1 MSILDR
7 IKSPDDLRSMSL
19 EQLEQL
25 SAEIRDF
32 LVANVTKTGG
42 HLGPNL
48 GVVELTLAVHRIFD
62 SPRDPILWDTG
73 HQTYV
78 HKIVT
83 GRASDF
89 PTLRQD
95 GGLSGYPSRAESIH
109 DVIENSHASTALS
122 YADGIAKAFELH
134 GETDRHVVAVI
145 GDGALTGGMTW
156 EAINN
161 IASAESRSLVIVVND
176 NERSYSPTIGG
187 LANKLA
193 ALRTHNAYEEFLG
206 WGKQLLS
213 KTPLV
218 GRPMYDA
225 LHGMKK
231 GIKDVVAPQGLFEDL
246 GMKYIGPVDG
256 HNIQDLEF
264 ALTRARDFGGP
275 VIVHAITQKG
285 RGYAPAELDEA
296 DRFHA
301 VGIVDADTG
310 KPVKIA
316 GPSWTAAFSE
326 SLVKIGH
333 SNHTVV
339 AITAAMLGPTG
350 LEAFNEAFPTRTFDV
365 GIAEQHAVAS
375 AAGMAHAG
383 LNPVVAVY
391 STFLNRA
398 FDQLLMDAAMHQA
411 GVTFVLDRAGITG
424 DDGASHNGM
433 WDMSLLTMVPGLHLY
448 APRDGQHL
456 TQALQAGIDRTDGPV
471 VLRFPKGSLPETVSA
486 VSKVGHAEILTEHI
500 GRPDVTIVAIGAMC
514 GVALEA
520 ADRLTTHGLNVEVV
534 DPVQCLP
541 VVPDLISY
549 LSDRRLV
556 VTVED
561 GLVDGGVGQT
571 LLNALLRQSPNT
583 STLALGIPKAFLR
596 HASRAQL
603 LAECG
608 LDIESISAS
617 IQNALQTEVTK

>member
-1 MSILDR
+1 MTILDR
-7 IKSPDDLRSMSL
+7 IKSPHDLRSMSI
-19 EQLEQL
+19 EQLNDL
-25 SAEIRDF
+25 SAEIRAF
-32 LVANVTKTGG
+32 LVDNVTKTGG

-48 GVVELTLAVHRIFD
+48 GVVELTLAVHRVFD

-83 GRASDF
+83 GRASEF

-95 GGLSGYPSRAESIH
+95 GGLSGYPSRTESVH

-122 YADGIAKAFELH
+122 YADGIAKAFELQ
-134 GETDRHVVAVI
+134 GESERHVVAVI

-161 IASAESRSLVIVVND
+161 IASADNRSLVIVVND

-193 ALRTHNAYEEFLG
+193 ALRTTNAYEEFLG

-213 KTPLV
+213 KTPFI
-218 GRPMYDA
+218 GRPMYET

-256 HNIQDLEF
+256 HNIADLEF
-264 ALTRARDFGGP
+264 ALVRARDFGGP

-301 VGIVDADTG
+301 VGIVDPDTG
-310 KPVKIA
+310 KPIA
-316 GPSWTAAFSE
+316 VAEPSWTSAFSDA
-326 SLVKIGH
+326 LVAIGQED
-333 SNHTVV
+333 SSVV

-350 LEAFNEAFPTRTFDV
+350 LEAFNEKFPHRTFDV
-365 GIAEQHAVAS
+365 GIAEQHAVTS
-375 AAGMAHAG
+375 ATGMAHAG

-398 FDQLLMDAAMHQA
+398 FDQLLMDAALHQA

-433 WDMSLLTMVPGLHLY
+433 WDMSLLTMVPGLELFV
-448 APRDGQHL
+448 PRDGHQL
-456 TQALQAGIDRTDGPV
+456 RSALQAGISRNDGPV
-471 VLRFPKGSLPETVSA
+471 VLRFPKGPLPAQIPALSTVGKA
-486 VSKVGHAEILTEHI
+486 DILTNSA
-500 GRPDVTIVAIGAMC
+500 GVPDVTIVALGSMV
-514 GVALEA
+514 GSVAA
-520 ADRLTTHGLNVEVV
+520 AVDLLSVRGISVEVI
-534 DPVQCLP
+534 DPVQALP
-541 VVPDLISY
+541 IDAQLVSHLAG
-549 LSDRRLV
+549 RALV

-561 GLVDGGVGQT
+561 GLLDGGIGQS
-571 LLNALLRQSPNT
+571 LMSVLHQISP
-583 STLALGIPKAFLR
+583 STRIVNLGIPKKFLR
-596 HASRAQL
+596 HAKRATL
-603 LAECG
+603 LTESG
-608 LDIESISAS
+608 LDAEGIADAVLSELHSHI
-617 IQNALQTEVTK
+617 TH

>member
-7 IKSPDDLRSMSL
+7 IKSPDDLRSMSIEEL
-19 EQLEQL
+19 NEL
-25 SAEIRDF
+25 SSEIRAF
-32 LVANVTKTGG
+32 LVDSVTKTGG

-48 GVVELTLAVHRIFD
+48 GVVELTLAVHRVFE

-83 GRASDF
+83 GRAADF
-89 PTLRQD
+89 SSLRQD

-134 GETDRHVVAVI
+134 GESDRHVVAII

-161 IASAESRSLVIVVND
+161 IASNDNRSLVIVVND

-193 ALRTHNAYEEFLG
+193 ALRTNSAYEEFLG
-206 WGKQLLS
+206 WGKRILS
-213 KTPLV
+213 KTPMV
-218 GRPMYDA
+218 GRPMYEA

-256 HNIQDLEF
+256 HNIEDLEF

-301 VGIVDADTG
+301 VGIVDPDTG
-310 KPVKIA
+310 KPIKIV
-316 GPSWTAAFSE
+316 GPSWTSAFSDSIV
-326 SLVKIGH
+326 SLGQTNH
-333 SNHTVV
+333 SVV

-350 LEAFNEAFPTRTFDV
+350 LEAFNETFPERTFDV

-398 FDQLLMDAAMHQA
+398 FDQLLMDAAMHRA

-433 WDMSLLTMVPGLHLY
+433 WDMSLLTMVPGLDLY
-448 APRDGQHL
+448 TPRDALHL
-456 TQALQAGIDRTDGPV
+456 DHALQAGVARIDGPV
-471 VLRFPKGSLPETVSA
+471 VLRFPKGALPESVPA
-486 VSKVGHAEILTEHI
+486 LGQIGVAELLCRSLEH
-500 GRPDVTIVAIGAMC
+500 PDVSIVAFGAMTC
-514 GVALEA
+514 PALEA
-520 ADRLTTHGLNVEVV
+520 AAQLRALGIAAEVI
-534 DPVQCLP
+534 DPVQALP
-541 VVPDLISY
+541 VSHELTAH
-549 LSDRRLV
+549 LADRSLV
-556 VTVED
+556 VTIED
-561 GLVDGGVGQT
+561 GLIDGGVGQ
-571 LLNALLRQSPNT
+571 ALLSAVNSCAPNT
-583 STLALGIPKAFLR
+583 RTLALGIPKSFLR
-596 HASRAQL
+596 HAPRVTL

-608 LDIESISAS
+608 LDGTSIAATVQRTLISQVA
-617 IQNALQTEVTK
+617 Q

>member
-19 EQLEQL
+19 AELNEL
-25 SAEIRDF
+25 SSEIRSF
-32 LVANVTKTGG
+32 LVNNVTKTGG

-83 GRASDF
+83 GRAGQFSS
-89 PTLRQD
+89 LRQD

-134 GETDRHVVAVI
+134 GESNRHVVAVI

-161 IASAESRSLVIVVND
+161 IASADSRSLVIVVND

-193 ALRTHNAYEEFLG
+193 ALRTNNAYEEFLG

-218 GRPMYDA
+218 GRPMYEA

-256 HNIQDLEF
+256 HNIEDLEF
-264 ALTRARDFGGP
+264 ALARARDFGGP

-301 VGIVDADTG
+301 VGIVDPDTG
-310 KPVKIA
+310 KPIKVA
-316 GPSWTAAFSE
+316 GPSWTAAFSDA
-326 SLVKIGH
+326 LVSIGQRD
-333 SNHTVV
+333 NTVV

-350 LEAFNEAFPTRTFDV
+350 LEAFNEAFPDRTFDV

-383 LNPVVAVY
+383 LSPVVAVY

-398 FDQLLMDAAMHQA
+398 FDQVLMDAALHKA

-433 WDMSLLTMVPGLHLY
+433 WDMSLLTMVPGLDLFT
-448 APRDGQHL
+448 PRDSEHL
-456 TQALQAGIDRTDGPV
+456 AAALQAGINRTDGPV
-471 VLRFPKGSLPETVSA
+471 VLRFPKGSLPDAVPARSYIGNAEVLRESA
-486 VSKVGHAEILTEHI
+486 SG
-500 GRPDVTIVAIGAMC
+500 PDVSIVAVGSMV

-520 ADRLTTHGLNVEVV
+520 ANQLEAQGISTQVI
-534 DPVQCLP
+534 DPVQPLP
-541 VVPDLISY
+541 VADELVSHLAGLP
-549 LSDRRLV
+549 LV
-556 VTVED
+556 VTIED
-561 GLVDGGVGQT
+561 GLVDGGVGQALTQALRMTSGGTRT
-571 LLNALLRQSPNT
+571 LS
-583 STLALGIPKAFLR
+583 LGIPKSFLR
-596 HASRAQL
+596 HAARATL
-603 LAECG
+603 LSECG
-608 LDIESISAS
+608 LDAS
-617 IQNALQTEVTK
+617 TVASTIQTALQSHIIQ